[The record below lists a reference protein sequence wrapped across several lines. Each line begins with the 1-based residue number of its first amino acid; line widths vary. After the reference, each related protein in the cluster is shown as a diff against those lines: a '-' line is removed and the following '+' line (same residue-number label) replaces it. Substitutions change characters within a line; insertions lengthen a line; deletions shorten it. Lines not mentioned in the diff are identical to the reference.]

1 MFNYFYKNNCY
12 FYKMDDY
19 TLANIIDSKNE
30 LCARLMYTLTPCFIE
45 GLRSIFN
52 EAYSVCIENDEET
65 KYLMT
70 FQNFL
75 NNIPKWSS
83 EIVENEKQRI
93 IISSACSYLE
103 DLISCVYIN
112 RLKFLT
118 TSRVGLQQKKI
129 NIDIPDLNKF
139 IHKAYINIARK
150 IYVNIYLFERDIKP
164 LQIQKNN
171 RELEIIIKEC
181 ILNTIRESIP
191 IEEILRMY
199 LDETQET
206 DVVIE
211 EKKEIVPDK
220 EAIEKNKKEKEKKE
234 LEKIKKE
241 TQETLKKESKANLT
255 KSIINANKDLNND
268 NTGTAI
274 STNISASISTIKE
287 PSLSNSKI
295 KNNLEATE
303 DFETQSVVSTYNSS
317 ANNSEDESEETNS
330 NYTLKIESLKDNKI
344 DDELNIESLDDPD
357 KIDLNI
363 VDMKSNIS
371 EDDELCLD
379 IQELK

>member
-1 MFNYFYKNNCY
+1 
-12 FYKMDDY
+12 MDDY
-19 TLANIIDSKNE
+19 TLSNIIDTKNE
-30 LCARLMYTLTPCFIE
+30 LCAQLMYTLTPCFIE

-52 EAYSVCIENDEET
+52 EAYSMCIENDEVT

-93 IISSACSYLE
+93 ITSSACNYLE

-112 RLKFLT
+112 RLKSLT

-150 IYVNIYLFERDIKP
+150 VYVNIYLFEKDIKP
-164 LQIQKNN
+164 LQVQKNN
-171 RELEIIIKEC
+171 RELEVLIKEC

-191 IEEILRMY
+191 IEQILRMY

-234 LEKIKKE
+234 LEKIKRE
-241 TQETLKKESKANLT
+241 TQETLKRESKANLT
-255 KSIINANKDLNND
+255 KSIINANKDLNSE
-268 NTGTAI
+268 NT
-274 STNISASISTIKE
+274 TNVT
-287 PSLSNSKI
+287 SLSNIKTNTKSI
-295 KNNLEATE
+295 TKNNLEDYQDYDSDTVNN
-303 DFETQSVVSTYNSS
+303 QS
-317 ANNSEDESEETNS
+317 ANTSDNESDTESNA
-330 NYTLKIESLKDNKI
+330 NYTLKIDNQQYDKI
-344 DDELNIESLDDPD
+344 DTELNIESLDDPAKLELD
-357 KIDLNI
+357 ISDL
-363 VDMKSNIS
+363 KSNIS
-371 EDDELCLD
+371 EEDELCLD

>member
-1 MFNYFYKNNCY
+1 
-12 FYKMDDY
+12 MDDY
-19 TLANIIDSKNE
+19 TLSNIIDTKNE
-30 LCARLMYTLTPCFIE
+30 LCAQLMYTLTPCFIE

-52 EAYSVCIENDEET
+52 EAYCVCVENDELS

-93 IISSACSYLE
+93 ITSSACNYLE

-112 RLKFLT
+112 RLKSLT
-118 TSRVGLQQKKI
+118 TTRVGLQQKKI

-150 IYVNIYLFERDIKP
+150 VYVNIYLFEKDIKP

-171 RELEIIIKEC
+171 RELEVLIKEC

-191 IEEILRMY
+191 IEQILRMY

-206 DVVIE
+206 DVVVE

-234 LEKIKKE
+234 LEKIKRE

-255 KSIINANKDLNND
+255 KSIINANKDLNSENSE
-268 NTGTAI
+268 NSENSVLSS
-274 STNISASISTIKE
+274 ST
-287 PSLSNSKI
+287 SLNNSKTKLTSI
-295 KNNLEATE
+295 TSNTSLETKE
-303 DFETQSVVSTYNSS
+303 DSDNESIANSDNQSVISS
-317 ANNSEDESEETNS
+317 DYESETESNA
-330 NYTLKIESLKDNKI
+330 NYTLKIDTLKDDKI
-344 DDELNIESLDDPD
+344 ASELNIQSLDDPN
-357 KIDLNI
+357 KVDLDI
-363 VDMKSNIS
+363 LELKSNIS
-371 EDDELCLD
+371 EEDDLALD
-379 IQELK
+379 ILELK

>member
-1 MFNYFYKNNCY
+1 
-12 FYKMDDY
+12 MDDY
-19 TLANIIDSKNE
+19 TLSNIIDTKNE
-30 LCARLMYTLTPCFIE
+30 LCAQLMYTLTPCFIE

-52 EAYSVCIENDEET
+52 EAYCVCVENDELS

-93 IISSACSYLE
+93 ITSSACNYLE

-112 RLKFLT
+112 RLKSLT
-118 TSRVGLQQKKI
+118 TTRVGLQQKKI

-150 IYVNIYLFERDIKP
+150 VYVNIYLFEKDIKP

-171 RELEIIIKEC
+171 RELEVLIKEC

-191 IEEILRMY
+191 IEQILRMY

-234 LEKIKKE
+234 LEKIKRE
-241 TQETLKKESKANLT
+241 TQEALKKESKTNLT
-255 KSIINANKDLNND
+255 KSIINANKDLNSENSE
-268 NTGTAI
+268 NSVI
-274 STNISASISTIKE
+274 SSST
-287 PSLSNSKI
+287 SLSNSKT
-295 KNNLEATE
+295 KLTSTTSNLEAKE
-303 DFETQSVVSTYNSS
+303 DSDNENIANSDNQSVISS
-317 ANNSEDESEETNS
+317 DYESETESNA
-330 NYTLKIESLKDNKI
+330 NYTLKIDTLKDDKI
-344 DDELNIESLDDPD
+344 DSELNIQSLDDPN
-357 KIDLNI
+357 KLDLDI
-363 VDMKSNIS
+363 LELKSDIS
-371 EDDELCLD
+371 EEDDLALD
-379 IQELK
+379 ILELQ

>member
-1 MFNYFYKNNCY
+1 
-12 FYKMDDY
+12 MDDY
-19 TLANIIDSKNE
+19 TLSNIIDTKNE
-30 LCARLMYTLTPCFIE
+30 LCAQLMYTLTPCFIE

-52 EAYSVCIENDEET
+52 EAYCVCVENDELS

-93 IISSACSYLE
+93 ITSSACNYLE

-112 RLKFLT
+112 RLKSLT
-118 TSRVGLQQKKI
+118 TTRVGLQQKKI

-150 IYVNIYLFERDIKP
+150 VYVNIYLFEKDIKP

-171 RELEIIIKEC
+171 RELEVLIKEC

-191 IEEILRMY
+191 IEQILRMY

-220 EAIEKNKKEKEKKE
+220 EAI
-234 LEKIKKE
+234 
-241 TQETLKKESKANLT
+241 
-255 KSIINANKDLNND
+255 D
-268 NTGTAI
+268 
-274 STNISASISTIKE
+274 
-287 PSLSNSKI
+287 PVRY
-295 KNNLEATE
+295 AT
-303 DFETQSVVSTYNSS
+303 S
-317 ANNSEDESEETNS
+317 
-330 NYTLKIESLKDNKI
+330 
-344 DDELNIESLDDPD
+344 
-357 KIDLNI
+357 
-363 VDMKSNIS
+363 
-371 EDDELCLD
+371 
-379 IQELK
+379 